1 MRLPSRR
8 RVHGAVAALLALAA
22 CGGDSAPAID
32 AAAIDADPD
41 PDRTAA
47 LALLGV
53 PCIDSL
59 DAVYAAHPPP
69 APWSATQRGAIAACA
84 YERKV
89 TVAEMQAHFTTE
101 DVPPAT
107 ISTDAYKFRVA
118 YWTERGADEPQ
129 LTSAAFYVPATR
141 RGAPSPLLVAGHGSV
156 GVADRCAPSK
166 EDPQGFLR
174 DYRTQ
179 MYPLIGDGWV
189 VMAPDYP
196 GIGTP
201 GVGTW
206 QFALDEGHALLDG
219 TRAARR
225 LARAGLLSTKNAI
238 VGHSNGGHA
247 ALAAQSYAQAYGSD
261 GTIEAVVV
269 WAPLWISNAAWG
281 ALVSDTGAVLLTPA
295 FMAMTLMYLDAHLE
309 VLGGASELAAAYLP
323 DKAAAVRTLLE
334 GGCWRDLTSMTT
346 GASSIGVTTGRD
358 AFTAEFVNEVGDC
371 GLIGTCTTPLAMT
384 WRARFA
390 ADRPPPDPSI
400 PIVLWQ
406 GREDDF
412 LTPGYQQCGIDR
424 LTAGGADLTACV
436 ETGDHSSV
444 ISISAGWVRDYLA
457 SKLLGAAPPAAC
469 EPFASITPTPGCA
482 VPIPNGTMPTDP

>member
-1 MRLPSRR
+1 MRRPRR
-8 RVHGAVAALLALAA
+8 PQAHAALAALLAFAA
-22 CGGDSAPAID
+22 CGGDGAPAID

-53 PCIDSL
+53 PCTDGL
-59 DAVYAAHPPP
+59 DAAYAAHPPP
-69 APWSATQRGAIAACA
+69 APWTAAQRGAIAACA

-101 DVPPAT
+101 NVPPAT
-107 ISTDAYKFRVA
+107 ISTDVYKFRVA
-118 YWTERGADEPQ
+118 YWTERGPDQPQ
-129 LTSAAFYVPATR
+129 LTSAAFYLPVTR
-141 RGAPSPLLVAGHGSV
+141 RGAPAPLIVAGHGSV

-206 QFALDEGHALLDG
+206 QLAIDEGHALLDG

-225 LARAGLLSTKNAI
+225 LARAGLLSAHNAI

-261 GTIEAVVV
+261 GPIAAVVV

-281 ALVSDTGAVLLTPA
+281 ALISDTGAVLLTPA

-309 VLGGASELAAAYLP
+309 TQGGAAELAEAYLP
-323 DKAAAVRTLLE
+323 GKAAAVRAWLE

-346 GASSIGVTTGRD
+346 GATSIGISTGRD
-358 AFTAEFVNEVGDC
+358 AFTAEFVTEVGDC
-371 GLIGTCTTPLAMT
+371 GLTDSCTTARATT

-412 LTPGYQQCGIDR
+412 LTPGYQGCGVAR
-424 LTAGGADLTACV
+424 LTAGGADLTACL
-436 ETGDHSSV
+436 ESGDHSSV
-444 ISISAGWVRDYLA
+444 ISASAGWVREYLA
-457 SKLLGAAPPAAC
+457 HQLLGAAAPAAC
-469 EPFASITPTPGCA
+469 TPFVPPGCA
-482 VPIPNGTMPTDP
+482 VPIPNGTTPSDP